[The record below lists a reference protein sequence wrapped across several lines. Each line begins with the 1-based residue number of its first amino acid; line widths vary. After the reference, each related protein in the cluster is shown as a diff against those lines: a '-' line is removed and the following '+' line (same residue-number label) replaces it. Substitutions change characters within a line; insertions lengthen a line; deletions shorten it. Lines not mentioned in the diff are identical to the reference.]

1 MTQSQPETKTANLDL
16 NLLVSLDALL
26 AERSVSRAAARLG
39 LSQPTLSAALARL
52 RRHFGDELLTRV
64 GNRYEL
70 TPLAA
75 QLAEQAPSALAGV
88 VRVFASDADFDPA
101 TADREFTVLTSD
113 YAVAIMGPAL
123 AGLLLARAPGVRLRL
138 HQLSTRHVDTAAETL
153 RTADAIVMPHG
164 FLADLPLQ
172 RLFTDRWVTVVAAGN
187 TEVGDQLTMA
197 QLEQLPM
204 IVTYRGPTA
213 YTPAGKQLS
222 MLGVRPRVPLVA
234 ETFLTVPFLVA
245 ATNGFA
251 IIQER
256 LAWQLIPAAGVRMT
270 GCPFDAVPLV
280 EALWWHPIHQRDAG
294 HRWLRRLF
302 AEAARQ
308 LPELPG

>member
-1 MTQSQPETKTANLDL
+1 MTRSARETTAASLDL

-26 AERSVSRAAARLG
+26 AERSVSRAAGRLG

-75 QLAEQAPSALAGV
+75 HLAEQVPGALAGV
-88 VRVFASDADFDPA
+88 RRVFASEADFDPA
-101 TADREFTVLTSD
+101 AADREFTVLTSD
-113 YAVAIMGPAL
+113 YAVTILGPRLTA
-123 AGLLLARAPGVRLRL
+123 LLLAQAPGVRLRL
-138 HQLSTRHVDTAAETL
+138 HQLSTRHVDAAAETL
-153 RTADAIVMPHG
+153 RTADGIMMPHG
-164 FLADLPLQ
+164 FLADLPSQ
-172 RLFTDRWVTVVAAGN
+172 RLFTDRWVGVVAAGN
-187 TEVGDQLTMA
+187 PAVGDELTIA

-222 MLGVRPRVPLVA
+222 MLGIRPRVPVVA

-245 ATNGFA
+245 ATNGVA

-256 LAWQLIPAAGVRMT
+256 LARQLGPAAGVRVV
-270 GCPFDAVPLV
+270 GCPFEAVPLV
-280 EALWWHPIHQRDAG
+280 EALWWHPIHRRDAG
-294 HRWLRRLF
+294 HRWLRKLF